1 MIYNDHILSKLCKS
15 NISVVFWNLALLW
28 KRSKFHETLP
38 CGGRKRLWHFHLSP
52 RSGQFSIST
61 FFTTTLLSTDRSP
74 DEVSWV
80 TFILVL
86 HIIREDSGGWMLRQY
101 SYPESAFLYKIFIS
115 LFFYLYSLSFK
126 TEDLWLGSATR
137 NKQTNKQTNKQKT
150 RTKDKQKPDTIIKYT
165 MNKHEK

>member
-1 MIYNDHILSKLCKS
+1 MTTFWANFARATFQWFFGTLCCCGNDQS
-15 NISVVFWNLALLW
+15 
-28 KRSKFHETLP
+28 FHETLP

-86 HIIREDSGGWMLRQY
+86 HMIREDSGGWMLQQY

-126 TEDLWLGSATR
+126 TEDLWLGSATG
-137 NKQTNKQTNKQKT
+137 NKQTNKQTQNKNKKQ
-150 RTKDKQKPDTIIKYT
+150 TKNRHY
-165 MNKHEK
+165 NKVHYE